1 MSTDSIRRLFDDF
14 YDDHNFTFI
23 VDRPVDILDVANTN
37 KALIY
42 MDKDG
47 ETLTISTVIDN
58 IVKGSSGNAI
68 HCMNLLFGLHERTGL
83 CLKASAY

>member
-1 MSTDSIRRLFDDF
+1 MSTDSLHRLFEDF

-23 VDRPVDILDVANTN
+23 VGRPVDILDVANTN
-37 KALIY
+37 KALIHIEKN
-42 MDKDG
+42 DD
-47 ETLTISTVIDN
+47 ELTISTVIDN